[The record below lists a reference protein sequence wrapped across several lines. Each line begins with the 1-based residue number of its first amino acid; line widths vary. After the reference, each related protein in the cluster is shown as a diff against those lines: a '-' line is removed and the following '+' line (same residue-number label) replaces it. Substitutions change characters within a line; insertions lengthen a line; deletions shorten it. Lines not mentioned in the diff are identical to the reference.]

1 MDLGPYVVFIVSAY
15 AAAIVIVAGLVG
27 WVVLDR
33 RQLVRQLEELEV
45 QGVSRRSERQLE
57 DQS

>member
-15 AAAIVIVAGLVG
+15 AAAIVIVVGLVG
-27 WVVLDR
+27 WVALDR
-33 RQLVRQLEELEV
+33 RQLGRQLEELEAR
-45 QGVSRRSERQLE
+45 GVNRRSERKLE

>member
-15 AAAIVIVAGLVG
+15 AAAIVIVVGLVG
-27 WVVLDR
+27 WVALDR
-33 RQLVRQLEELEV
+33 RQLGRQLEELEAR
-45 QGVSRRSERQLE
+45 GENRRSERKLE

>member
-15 AAAIVIVAGLVG
+15 AAAIVIVVGLVG
-27 WVVLDR
+27 WVALDR
-33 RQLVRQLEELEV
+33 RQLARQLEELEAR
-45 QGVSRRSERQLE
+45 GENRRSERKLE

>member
-1 MDLGPYVVFIVSAY
+1 MDLPPYAAFIVIAY
-15 AAAIVIVAGLVG
+15 AAATVSVAGLVG

-33 RQLVRQLEELEV
+33 RQLARQLEELEA
-45 QGVSRRSERQLE
+45 QGVSRRSERKLE

>member
-27 WVVLDR
+27 WVALDR
-33 RQLVRQLEELEV
+33 RQLARQLEELEAR
-45 QGVSRRSERQLE
+45 GENRRSERKLE